1 MQRFKKTI
9 ALLFGVVVALTSLWM
24 PNVQEKIHSVRK
36 SPRSSRYQS
45 YDEAMADSGS
55 GYDSDLIASVVAIKT
70 ERVKNQI
77 QSNGLS
83 LDLPTIRTLAAIG
96 ISNFGTHARVL
107 DFGGAAGHHYLIAKH
122 SSNVPRRYDWRV
134 VETLAMVRA
143 SQHLSTEE
151 LTFHASIDDAIR
163 NWDSPPQLLL
173 ASGVLM
179 CVPNPAET
187 LRTLLMCGAE
197 RVFFTRTGFSP
208 DQQTRIIVQRSSLA
222 DNGPGVLPDGFKN
235 VAVKYPCTFI
245 PRLAFE
251 SIVQQCG
258 YSISVRIL
266 EDINVWFDGLV
277 GISQY
282 GYVCELNPENH
293 SQQLNQI

>member
-1 MQRFKKTI
+1 
-9 ALLFGVVVALTSLWM
+9 
-24 PNVQEKIHSVRK
+24 
-36 SPRSSRYQS
+36 
-45 YDEAMADSGS
+45 MADCGS
-55 GYDSDLIASVVAIKT
+55 GYDSDLIASVVAMKT
-70 ERVKNQI
+70 ERAKNEI
-77 QSNGLS
+77 QSNVLS
-83 LDLPTIRTLAAIG
+83 LDLPSIRTLAAIG
-96 ISNFGTHARVL
+96 ISNFGAHGRVL
-107 DFGGAAGHHYLIAKH
+107 DFGGEAGHHYLIAKN
-122 SSNVPRRYDWRV
+122 SSKAPRRYDWRV
-134 VETLAMVRA
+134 VETPAMVNA
-143 SQHLSTEE
+143 TQHLSTEE
-151 LTFHASIDDAIR
+151 LSSSVSLDDAIR
-163 NWDSPPQLLL
+163 SWDKPPQLLL

-179 CVPNPAET
+179 CVPNPVHT
-187 LRTLLMCGAE
+187 LQTLLSLGAE
-197 RVFFTRTGFSP
+197 KVVFTRTGFSS

-235 VAVKYPCTFI
+235 VAVNYPCTFI
-245 PRLAFE
+245 SRLAFE